1 MPMIHRERFSAAL
14 AASSG
19 KPQVSALSYSV
30 AMLGATLSDENAQLE
45 EKCYQHARKYLETA
59 ERQEDGTNFITLDA
73 LQACVLTTWYE
84 FKGPGFARA
93 WMSLGRAI
101 RLAKM
106 LGLHQMDNPDPRRV
120 PTGSPI
126 SSFQLPLPATVGPTE
141 LEERR
146 RTFWV
151 LFIFEA
157 YASARTGSPMTIHEF
172 EVFFRSF
179 FVYHNV
185 ILLGQAKSTHGNY

>member
-1 MPMIHRERFSAAL
+1 MINSDRFFSAMR
-14 AASSG
+14 ASSK
-19 KPQVSALSYSV
+19 KPQLNALSYAV
-30 AMLGATLSDENAQLE
+30 AMLGASVSDEYAHLE
-45 EKCYQHARKYLETA
+45 EKCYHYTRKFLEML
-59 ERQEDGTNFITLDA
+59 ERQEDGAKFVSLDA

-106 LGLHQMDNPDPRRV
+106 LGLHQMDRHNPV
-120 PTGSPI
+120 MVGSGLPV
-126 SSFQLPLPATVGPTE
+126 SGFQLPLPATAGPTE

-157 YASARTGSPMTIHEF
+157 YASVRTGSSMTIQEA
-172 EVFFRSF
+172 EVHLLSF
-179 FVYHNV
+179 VLHLYLCH
-185 ILLGQAKSTHGNY
+185 SSD

>member
-1 MPMIHRERFSAAL
+1 MVKRERFSSAL
-14 AASSG
+14 AAFPA
-19 KPQVSALSYSV
+19 KPQVSALSYGV
-30 AMLGATLSDENAQLE
+30 AMLGASLSHEYAHLE
-45 EKCYQHARKYLETA
+45 ERCYHYARKYLEIT
-59 ERQEDGTNFITLDA
+59 ERQEDGANFLTLDA

-101 RLAKM
+101 RLAKV
-106 LGLHQMDNPDPRRV
+106 LGLHQMDRHDPARV
-120 PTGSPI
+120 GSGSPV
-126 SSFQLPLPATVGPTE
+126 SGFQLPLPVTEGPAE

-157 YASARTGSPMTIHEF
+157 YASVRTGSPMTIQES
-172 EVFFRSF
+172 EVFSPISPFMYQSILLFGLQTFRST
-179 FVYHNV
+179 
-185 ILLGQAKSTHGNY
+185 KC

>member
-1 MPMIHRERFSAAL
+1 MINRDRFSSVL
-14 AASSG
+14 ATSPA
-19 KPQVSALSYSV
+19 KPEVNALSYGV
-30 AMLGATLSDENAQLE
+30 AMLGATLSDENAHLE
-45 EKCYQHARKYLETA
+45 EKCYQYARKYLETA
-59 ERQEDGTNFITLDA
+59 ERQEDGANFVTLDA

-101 RLAKM
+101 RLAKL
-106 LGLHQMDNPDPRRV
+106 LGLHRMDRPDSARV
-120 PTGSPI
+120 RTGSPI
-126 SSFQLPLPATVGPTE
+126 SSFQLPLPATEGPAE

-157 YASARTGSPMTIHEF
+157 YASVRTGSPMTIQEA
-172 EVFFRSF
+172 EVSFTIF
-179 FVYHNV
+179 FVNHSV
-185 ILLGQAKSTHGNY
+185 LLLRQDRSINISN